1 MLWRLEMSKNYLDN
15 RPKKKVGGMKW
26 LRDSMRKDDTYE
38 KYVKYL
44 SKIENKESSKLI
56 SLATARTDLKK
67 GQQMLERYINLANDY
82 AFENERLKKIIKS
95 KDAQIE
101 FFAIKEDLQDDGT
114 VTDKQIYLD
123 MIKERDEV
131 IEELYNRIKKQA

>member
-1 MLWRLEMSKNYLDN
+1 MSKNYLDN

-38 KYVKYL
+38 KYINYL
-44 SKIENKESSKLI
+44 SKIENKESNKLL

-67 GQQMLERYINLANDY
+67 GQKMLEKYINLANDY
-82 AFENERLKKIIKS
+82 AFENERLKRIIKS

-131 IEELYNRIKKQA
+131 IEELYEMLKKQA